1 MFPMN
6 HVSDEPGFR
15 WAGLPMSQ
23 VPNGPGLPM
32 SRAADARGCRWGR
45 VTDGAGLPTG
55 RLPTGRVSDGP
66 GWR

>member
-1 MFPMN
+1 
-6 HVSDEPGFR
+6 
-15 WAGLPMSQ
+15 MSQ